1 MKIEIDAARLARA
14 LSSARA
20 VTASVNIAHI
30 LNHCLLV
37 AEGETLRL
45 KTSNFDMTAEM
56 TLAAHVLE
64 PGQCTAP
71 AAMLAHTLSCVR
83 EGGEVRIE
91 KGARDRVI
99 VRSGRNRHEM
109 LSMDPEAF
117 GGLPDIAEPVSEFI
131 APLHEWL
138 GWASP
143 AAGTGDK
150 RPEQCGVWLSIDRD
164 RMVIAASDGYHGLIR
179 RQDMPMGADKMPD
192 CFLPNAVVSV
202 IGKLFSEPARV
213 LLDSNRLDVTGDG
226 VRLSA
231 KLGDVRRP
239 PFERAFERKEFDSF
253 TVSRADLQ
261 AAIKAV
267 LPLTT
272 GKDSRLEVLVSG
284 GQMRIACRSEA
295 GEIAISDTDVEN
307 APPSVIQFA
316 TNPRQLLAILG
327 AVGEPIVRVGISSDE
342 HIANIVH
349 VSPAEGWLNHAAAS
363 LMRSLNPHIDLA
375 KVLTPE
381 ALAAGDMQ
389 EAA

>member
-71 AAMLAHTLSCVR
+71 AAMLAHALSCVR

-117 GGLPDIAEPVSEFI
+117 GGLPDIAAPVSEFI

-164 RMVIAASDGYHGLIR
+164 RMVIAASDGFHGLIR
-179 RQDMPMGADKMPD
+179 RENMPLGADKMPD

-253 TVSRADLQ
+253 TAARADLQ

-272 GKDSRLEVLVSG
+272 VKDSRLEVLVSG
-284 GQMRIACRSEA
+284 GQLRIACRSDL
-295 GEIAISDTDVEN
+295 GEIATSDADIEN
-307 APPSVIQFA
+307 PPSSTIRFA
-316 TNPRQLLAILG
+316 TNPRHLVTLLAAAG
-327 AVGEPIVRVGISSDE
+327 TPAVRVSISTDP
-342 HIANIVH
+342 HIASIVT
-349 VSPAEGWLNHAAAS
+349 VDPVDGWDGSAATAI
-363 LMRSLNPHIDLA
+363 MRTDPHIDLA